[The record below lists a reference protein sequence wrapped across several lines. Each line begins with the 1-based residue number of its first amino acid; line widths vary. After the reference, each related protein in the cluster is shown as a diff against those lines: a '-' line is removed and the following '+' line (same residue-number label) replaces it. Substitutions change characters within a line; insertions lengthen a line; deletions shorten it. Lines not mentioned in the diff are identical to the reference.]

1 MSTPDFD
8 SMSPEELMAW
18 MESLARRQ
26 GADEGFTSDTIMDVP
41 EIDPSTV
48 QDTGPGYIPYGMDPE
63 VWAEKQRQ
71 EEERKAA
78 RRAAQ
83 ATTTST
89 SASTVISGA
98 APSPASETPAPAVSS
113 TPAVSNASAAEPDFD
128 SMSPEE
134 LMAWMESLARR
145 QGADEG
151 FTTDKVVDVPE
162 IDPATVQD
170 TGPGYI
176 PYGMDPEVWAEKQRQ
191 EEERKAARRAAQ
203 STTGALPT
211 TPPVPSMQEQVS
223 SPLEASEP
231 VQSSL
236 WDEAPQ
242 APVTASTSSAA
253 DDPLAWLASLS
264 AGENSTANTFDELD
278 LAALGAPLEAANS
291 QIDDP
296 MAWLESLS
304 QPQASIP
311 GLDQLSLDF
320 GDAITGDAISPA
332 AEPVFED
339 LDEAD
344 EYEDIDFDEV
354 DEAPAASAATTAEAA
369 GANTLEWLESLART
383 QGVNEDELITEAN
396 LDIPMPEVTD
406 RNADTPGYTEYS
418 FETPEDTP
426 GIDPLSFLESFDDDE
441 YDLHYEMDE
450 EEDPDSAWLNTL
462 AAGANASE
470 TEATPA
476 SSASAESEEAV
487 EAVPDTDE
495 VMAHLARNEVNPDE
509 IESWMS
515 SLLEQGAS
523 RTDVADYLDEEG
535 EELVEATLPDWL
547 IEQVG
552 APPADQSTSTSGA
565 SSVQLP
571 ENFFDAEPSEE
582 ALASLD
588 ELDELVALE
597 EAGDS
602 DDLGELG
609 DLEGLSL
616 SDIDQSDMA
625 EETPDLGAEFAEAA
639 ALDMPDWL
647 TEDIE
652 EYEAVDFSAIFDD
665 QVDEGQSRTLVEI
678 LNQTRD
684 SGEPIDTDELV
695 MSSSDPW
702 IEAFE
707 TERRQGLDDITH
719 IPEWYAEKLQQ
730 LQGDAVEEGTAA
742 AASMSQPLSVSVI
755 LAEANLPDEEELPS
769 GALQSI
775 PDWLRS
781 SLAQPQPLDTPVPTA
796 SAPAAQAATT
806 APVPTGDMPDLG
818 DLSFEEEEA
827 LPELSDLPG
836 TSSGELPVWLRE
848 QILDEDSAEIEIPD
862 WLREAGITDVT
873 DVPDWLTESITTE
886 EPIVE
891 PIRATTS
898 APTVII
904 PAVQQPATPAI
915 PAQQPAAQQ
924 PVQTAVSP
932 AYVPVTAASINVQE
946 TLTAARTGVRE
957 GNVEVALQSYEAV
970 VRSNQSIEDVIS
982 DLNSLTRDENYKSNP
997 AVYRVLGDG
1006 LMRTGNL
1013 QEALNTYRKA
1023 LNML

>member
-26 GADEGFTSDTIMDVP
+26 GVDQDELITDTIMDVP

-83 ATTTST
+83 TTTGASPITPATPTPPPAPEPIAANT
-89 SASTVISGA
+89 SDSGRA
-98 APSPASETPAPAVSS
+98 PASGS
-113 TPAVSNASAAEPDFD
+113 AEPDFD

-151 FTTDKVVDVPE
+151 FTTDKIVDVPE
-162 IDPATVQD
+162 IDPSTVQD

-176 PYGMDPEVWAEKQRQ
+176 PYGMEPEVWAEKQRQ

-203 STTGALPT
+203 TTTGSIST
-211 TPPVPSMQEQVS
+211 TPPAPAAQEQPPS
-223 SPLEASEP
+223 QSPAPEIEP
-231 VQSSL
+231 YQTSL
-236 WDEAPQ
+236 WEETPAAP
-242 APVTASTSSAA
+242 AETPVTASVPSAA

-264 AGENSTANTFDELD
+264 AGDSSTGTGFDELD
-278 LAALGAPLEAANS
+278 LAALGAPLEAANT

-311 GLDQLSLDF
+311 GLDQFSLDF
-320 GDAITGDAISPA
+320 GDAITGEPVSEA
-332 AEPVFED
+332 AE
-339 LDEAD
+339 DEAVD
-344 EYEDIDFDEV
+344 FGDIDFDEV
-354 DEAPAASAATTAEAA
+354 DEVDEELEEAPTAATSAAEAG
-369 GANTLEWLESLART
+369 GANTLEWLESLARR
-383 QGVNEDELITEAN
+383 QGVDQNELITDAN
-396 LDIPMPEVTD
+396 LDIPLPEA
-406 RNADTPGYTEYS
+406 ADQGTPGYTDYS
-418 FETPEDTP
+418 FETPEETP

-441 YDLHYEMDE
+441 YDLYYELDE
-450 EEDPDSAWLNTL
+450 DEDPDSAWLETL
-462 AAGANASE
+462 ASGGAASE
-470 TEATPA
+470 TGVAADVGT
-476 SSASAESEEAV
+476 SETGE
-487 EAVPDTDE
+487 EPTPDTEE
-495 VMAHLARNEVNPDE
+495 VMAHLARNEVNPNE

-523 RTDVADYLDEEG
+523 RTDIADYIDNDE

-552 APPADQSTSTSGA
+552 APPSDQGQTTSSL
-565 SSVQLP
+565 QLP

-588 ELDELVALE
+588 DLDELVALE
-597 EAGDS
+597 EIEASDS
-602 DDLGELG
+602 DELG
-609 DLEGLSL
+609 DLSALGLTESGE
-616 SDIDQSDMA
+616 D
-625 EETPDLGAEFAEAA
+625 ETGAEPVF
-639 ALDMPDWL
+639 DMPDWL
-647 TEDIE
+647 TEDID
-652 EYEAVDFSAIFDD
+652 EYEAVDFNAIFDD
-665 QVDEGQSRTLVEI
+665 RVDEGEPQTLSEI
-678 LNQTRD
+678 LNQTT
-684 SGEPIDTDELV
+684 SAGEPIDTDEMVLN
-695 MSSSDPW
+695 SSDPW

-707 TERRQGLDDITH
+707 TERTEGLDDITH
-719 IPEWYAEKLQQ
+719 IPEWYAEKLHQ
-730 LQGDAVEEGTAA
+730 LQGDQEIEGTMPAA
-742 AASMSQPLSVSVI
+742 AQAVPASMMPI
-755 LAEANLPDEEELPS
+755 KLADANLPDEEELPS

-775 PDWLRS
+775 PDWLRA
-781 SLAQPQPLDTPVPTA
+781 SLAQPQPLDTPLPEGVVVPVV
-796 SAPAAQAATT
+796 PAAQETE
-806 APVPTGDMPDLG
+806 APSYASEV
-818 DLSFEEEEA
+818 SFEDEEA
-827 LPELSDLPG
+827 LADLAEMPG

-848 QILDEDSAEIEIPD
+848 QILDEESAEIEIPD

-891 PIRATTS
+891 PTRSTMS

-904 PAVQQPATPAI
+904 PAVQEPVEQQPV
-915 PAQQPAAQQ
+915 QQPAAQQ
-924 PVQTAVSP
+924 PVQQPVQQPAVQQPAASP
-932 AYVPVTAASINVQE
+932 AYVPVVAASINVTE
-946 TLTAARTGVRE
+946 TLTAARSGVRE
-957 GNVEVALQSYEAV
+957 GNVETALQNYEAV

-982 DLNSLTRDENYKSNP
+982 DLNSLTGDEKYKSNP

-1023 LNML
+1023 LNLL